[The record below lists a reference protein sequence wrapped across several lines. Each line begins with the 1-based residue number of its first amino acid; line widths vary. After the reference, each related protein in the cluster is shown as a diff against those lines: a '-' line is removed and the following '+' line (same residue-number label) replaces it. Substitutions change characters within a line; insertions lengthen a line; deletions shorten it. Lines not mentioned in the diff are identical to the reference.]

1 MQAWQ
6 TRSQMKKFQP
16 GLFQAVFGQSRQEKY
31 MGAVDFHLSTGHAI
45 SEAAR
50 LVVEH
55 APELAEEL

>member
-1 MQAWQ
+1 
-6 TRSQMKKFQP
+6 MKKLQP
-16 GLFQAVFGQSRQEKY
+16 GLFQAGFGQSRHEKY
-31 MGAVDFHLSTGHAI
+31 VGAVDFHLSEGHAV